1 MQIEPFFV
9 ALICSYQAF
18 SGNACNTIA
27 GAYFEKV
34 SGQKVLDAANHKY
47 IDPLPVEVKDAG
59 IATYGL
65 YTKRIH
71 FNLHRGLGLDVRVDR
86 WNTVDNKVE
95 STLNVLTYSRSF
107 P

>member
-1 MQIEPFFV
+1 MEPFFV

-27 GAYFEKV
+27 GAYFEKI
-34 SGQKVLDAANHKY
+34 SGQKVLDAANRQY
-47 IDPLPVEVKDAG
+47 IEPLPTEAKDLG
-59 IATYGL
+59 IVTYAV

-95 STLNVLTYSRSF
+95 STMNVLIYTKSF
-107 P
+107 